1 MLAVYVLDGTVQ
13 TFLLKWI
20 DFKPYAG
27 SWFLVFLVIG
37 YALAIMIIA
46 CLLNE
51 VRKAT
56 IGRLEPWLVNV
67 VNAVVMWGVNAVRGV
82 VRKLIDY
89 FLA

>member
-1 MLAVYVLDGTVQ
+1 M
-13 TFLLKWI
+13 
-20 DFKPYAG
+20 
-27 SWFLVFLVIG
+27 VFSIPCDR

-82 VRKLIDY
+82 VRRLLTY
-89 FLA
+89 FIG